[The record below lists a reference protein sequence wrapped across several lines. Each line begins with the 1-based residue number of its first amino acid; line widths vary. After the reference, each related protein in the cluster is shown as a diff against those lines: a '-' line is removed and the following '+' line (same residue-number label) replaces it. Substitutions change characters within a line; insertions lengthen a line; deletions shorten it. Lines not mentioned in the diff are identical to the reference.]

1 MSKNSVNEPP
11 RAFPNA
17 FDDRRLGGKR
27 RLVQLVAIIIALA
40 IVGAGLYMI
49 LGTDESDKEGKSA
62 SAAASSVAEAKSGI
76 EAVDLGLSVRWASC
90 NVGAEAP
97 EEYGDYYAWGEC
109 EVKDSYG
116 WKGAKSYDRPY
127 AATLQSEED
136 VATQKLGDG
145 WRMPTADEVRELIEK
160 CEVREAVRNG
170 CYGFEFVAPNNN
182 TIFLPAAGYRYDTTR
197 YNDGFEALY
206 WSSSSLAGDNKHA
219 MALFVNNHEKLID
232 SARYRYYGATIRPVK
247 E

>member
-1 MSKNSVNEPP
+1 MSKNINEPP
-11 RAFPNA
+11 KAFPHA
-17 FDDRRLGGKR
+17 FDEPSSSGKR

-62 SAAASSVAEAKSGI
+62 SAAASSVAVAKSGI

-90 NVGAEAP
+90 NIGADTP

-116 WKGAKSYDRPY
+116 SEESKSYDRPY

-160 CEVREAVRNG
+160 CEVRETERNG
-170 CYGFEFVAPNNN
+170 CCGFEFVAPNNN

-206 WSSSSLAGDNKHA
+206 WSSSSIAGDNRHA
-219 MALFVNNHEKLID
+219 LALYVNNHEKLID
-232 SARYRYYGATIRPVK
+232 FARYRYYGATIRPVK